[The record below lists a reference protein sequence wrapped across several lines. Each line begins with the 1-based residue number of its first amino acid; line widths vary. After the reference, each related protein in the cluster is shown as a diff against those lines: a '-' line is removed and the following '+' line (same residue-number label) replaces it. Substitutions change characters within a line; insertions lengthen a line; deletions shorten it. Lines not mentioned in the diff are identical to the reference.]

1 MSYRFHYLVREKRSE
16 EQVLQVE
23 HGTHYGHGRGRHN
36 SQRGGSSYV
45 RGQGRAKTFASI
57 NAIICYQ
64 CKKQGPYQLECPR
77 LQKEANYAKSNEEGV
92 AANDTC

>member
-1 MSYRFHYLVREKRSE
+1 M
-16 EQVLQVE
+16 
-23 HGTHYGHGRGRHN
+23 
-36 SQRGGSSYV
+36 